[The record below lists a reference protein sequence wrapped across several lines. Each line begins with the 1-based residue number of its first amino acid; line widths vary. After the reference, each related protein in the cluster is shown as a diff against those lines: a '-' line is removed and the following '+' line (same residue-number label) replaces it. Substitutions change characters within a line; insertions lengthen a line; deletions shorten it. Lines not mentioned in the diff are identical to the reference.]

1 MKNLNDS
8 ISTTNLVRQLWLDND
23 FYGGVYGLS
32 YSKGK
37 VDFTFGGGY
46 NIYDGRHY
54 GKLPWLQ
61 YSSDYQPGDKYYQ
74 SASLKKD
81 FNAYAKLN
89 YQLARGWYAYGDL
102 QVRSLH
108 YTREGVDNA
117 QRDITQE
124 NQLNFFNPK
133 AGISYL
139 PNNRSTWYASFAVAH
154 REPNRDDY
162 LSSLG
167 NNPRPERLLNTEAGY
182 KYAGSKGA
190 LEMNIF
196 HMYYK
201 DQLAITGQINEVGAP
216 IKINIPQ
223 SYRFG
228 LEISGGYQLNKALRI
243 QGNAAFSRNKIVR
256 FTEYLDDYD
265 ADFNWLGQKEFVRK
279 QSDLAL
285 SPTVI
290 AGAELAYS
298 PFNEGSWTEK
308 QHLSISLLNR
318 YVGQQFIDNSGD
330 KTNVLKAYTFSDLRI
345 VYQRNGQVLKQFEF
359 SLWVNNLFNT
369 LYASNAWSYRY
380 LYGGKG
386 AVDQGL
392 YPMAGRNLLVGVK
405 FKF

>member
-1 MKNLNDS
+1 
-8 ISTTNLVRQLWLDND
+8 
-23 FYGGVYGLS
+23 
-32 YSKGK
+32 
-37 VDFTFGGGY
+37 
-46 NIYDGRHY
+46 
-54 GKLPWLQ
+54 
-61 YSSDYQPGDKYYQ
+61 
-74 SASLKKD
+74 
-81 FNAYAKLN
+81 
-89 YQLARGWYAYGDL
+89 
-102 QVRSLH
+102 
-108 YTREGVDNA
+108 
-117 QRDITQE
+117 
-124 NQLNFFNPK
+124 
-133 AGISYL
+133 
-139 PNNRSTWYASFAVAH
+139 
-154 REPNRDDY
+154 
-162 LSSLG
+162 
-167 NNPRPERLLNTEAGY
+167 
-182 KYAGSKGA
+182 
-190 LEMNIF
+190 
-196 HMYYK
+196 MYYK
-201 DQLAITGQINEVGAP
+201 DQLAISGQINEVGAP

-228 LEISGGYQLNKALRI
+228 MEISGGYQLNKALRI
-243 QGNAAFSRNKIVR
+243 QGNAAFSRNKIVT

-298 PFNEGSWTEK
+298 PFNQGSWAEK

-345 VYQRNGQVLKQFEF
+345 VYQRNGQFLRQFEL

-380 LYGGKG
+380 LYGGQG

-405 FKF
+405 VRF